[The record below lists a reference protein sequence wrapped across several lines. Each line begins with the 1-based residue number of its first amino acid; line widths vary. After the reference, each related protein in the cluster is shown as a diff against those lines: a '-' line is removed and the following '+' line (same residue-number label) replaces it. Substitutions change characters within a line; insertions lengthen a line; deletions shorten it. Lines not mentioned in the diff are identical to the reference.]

1 MSDINSM
8 HQFKLVSCLQKVFP
22 DEEPRYSPECQKITT
37 LKGETVS
44 FQMAFRGSGFLKEI
58 VRVEC
63 ISPIAD
69 SIRIRSVE
77 NVPVGRACNDQVDDN
92 YLRTE
97 AGMYPDLLRE
107 LDQGI
112 VSISPNQWRSL
123 WIDVEATVDMK
134 AGNYPIKLR
143 VTKENEVI
151 GTVKTEI
158 IIYDA
163 VLPKQKIMHTEWM
176 HADCLADYYKVEPF
190 SEEHWRILDH
200 FFELYVKRGGNM
212 MLTPMFTPPL
222 DIALGGERT
231 TVQLV
236 GVKKNGNTYEFD
248 FSKMKRWIDLCIQ
261 HGIEYFEMSHLFSQW
276 GARYAPK
283 IIAEVNGE
291 QRQIFGWHTPA
302 VGEYTEFLN
311 IYLPQLRSHLEEWGI
326 SEKTYFHLSDE
337 PGAND
342 VTSYKA
348 ARDSVDSLLKGFHTF
363 DALSDFEFYRQG
375 LVDKPVPGNNEIAEF
390 LEHGVDNMW
399 VYYCTMQYLDVSN
412 RFMAMPSARNR
423 IYGLQIY
430 KYDIIG
436 ILHWGYNFYNSQWS
450 TRHINPYEVTDADY
464 GFPAGDSFLVY
475 PGEDGYPEESIRG
488 MVLNE
493 ALNDLRACQLLE
505 ALTSKEYVL
514 GILEE
519 FLAEPLTFTNYPKS
533 DAYLIMTRN
542 RINGEIAKF
551 IKE

>member
-283 IIAEVNGE
+283 IIAEFNGE

>member
-464 GFPAGDSFLVY
+464 GFPAGDSFLIY

>member
-430 KYDIIG
+430 K
-436 ILHWGYNFYNSQWS
+436 
-450 TRHINPYEVTDADY
+450 
-464 GFPAGDSFLVY
+464 
-475 PGEDGYPEESIRG
+475 
-488 MVLNE
+488 
-493 ALNDLRACQLLE
+493 
-505 ALTSKEYVL
+505 
-514 GILEE
+514 
-519 FLAEPLTFTNYPKS
+519 
-533 DAYLIMTRN
+533 
-542 RINGEIAKF
+542 
-551 IKE
+551 

>member
-97 AGMYPDLLRE
+97 AGLYPDLLRE

>member
-375 LVDKPVPGNNEIAEF
+375 LVDKPGPGNNEIAEF

>member
-69 SIRIRSVE
+69 SIRIRTVE

>member
-375 LVDKPVPGNNEIAEF
+375 LVEKPVPGNNEIAEF

>member
-311 IYLPQLRSHLEEWGI
+311 IYLPQLRSHLEECGI

>member
-375 LVDKPVPGNNEIAEF
+375 LVEKPVPGNNEIAEF

-464 GFPAGDSFLVY
+464 GFPAGDSFLIY

>member
-291 QRQIFGWHTPA
+291 QRKIFGRHTPA

-375 LVDKPVPGNNEIAEF
+375 LVEKPVPGNNEIAEF

>member
-291 QRQIFGWHTPA
+291 QRKIFGWHTPA

>member
-143 VTKENEVI
+143 VTKENEVR

>member
-348 ARDSVDSLLKGFHTF
+348 TRDSVDSLLKGFHTF

>member
-112 VSISPNQWRSL
+112 VSISPNKWRSR

>member
-533 DAYLIMTRN
+533 DAYLIMTR
-542 RINGEIAKF
+542 IV
-551 IKE
+551 

>member
-542 RINGEIAKF
+542 RINSEIAKF

>member
-436 ILHWGYNFYNSQWS
+436 ILHCGYNFYNSQWS

>member
-163 VLPKQKIMHTEWM
+163 VLPKQKIMHTEWR

>member
-212 MLTPMFTPPL
+212 MLTPMFPPPL

>member
-8 HQFKLVSCLQKVFP
+8 HQFKLVSCLQKLFP

>member
-375 LVDKPVPGNNEIAEF
+375 LVVKPVPGNNEIAEF

>member
-63 ISPIAD
+63 ISPITD

-375 LVDKPVPGNNEIAEF
+375 LVEKPVPGNNEIAEF

-464 GFPAGDSFLVY
+464 GFPAGDSFLIY

>member
-97 AGMYPDLLRE
+97 AGMYPDFLRE